1 MLKYWFQSQINI
13 FLNLLIRIN
22 IRCSGNGGVLWK
34 LRKAMYGLKQSPRM
48 WQQHFASVAASL
60 GFERL
65 KSDSNL
71 YFHPERRCYMLC
83 YVDDL
88 LIFGDKKTTEFLFS
102 ELQKQLCLRSEGV
115 LEPGTSISFLG
126 RCITRRED
134 SIEMSMPTSYIDKML
149 EQLDMVK
156 CRHAATPG
164 TDALRKLI
172 DSEELLSPEDHK
184 LYRRIVGQL
193 LWLSSIRQRSWFSV
207 TRKPLNSCS
216 PNFRNSCVWDRKVY
230 LNQVLRLAFLDVAS
244 HVARTPLRCP
254 CQLPT
259 LTKCLSNL
267 TWWNVGMRPLLEPM
281 HFVSWLTRRNF
292 SLQRITSCI
301 VGS

>member
-1 MLKYWFQSQINI
+1 
-13 FLNLLIRIN
+13 
-22 IRCSGNGGVLWK
+22 
-34 LRKAMYGLKQSPRM
+34 M

-60 GFERL
+60 GFELL

-149 EQLDMVK
+149 EQLDMLK

-172 DSEELLSPEDHK
+172 DSEELLSPEAHR

-193 LWLSSIRQRSWFSV
+193 LWLSSIRPDIQFAVKELSRGL
-207 TRKPLNSCS
+207 TS
-216 PNFRNSCVWDRKVY
+216 PTEDHRTKMKTLLRYLAGNQTDGFDTSTEDHSAFQADNFRHRHLCG
-230 LNQVLRLAFLDVAS
+230 LRLGRLCYFKTKHFRNGLVLSRHSDHLSEQDAGDS
-244 HVARTPLRCP
+244 RTFQRRGW
-254 CQLPT
+254 T
-259 LTKCLSNL
+259 VRNR
-267 TWWNVGMRPLLEPM
+267 TWSVGKLV
-281 HFVSWLTRRNF
+281 H
-292 SLQRITSCI
+292 
-301 VGS
+301 

>member
-1 MLKYWFQSQINI
+1 
-13 FLNLLIRIN
+13 
-22 IRCSGNGGVLWK
+22 
-34 LRKAMYGLKQSPRM
+34 MYGLKQSPRM

-83 YVDDL
+83 YVDD

-134 SIEMSMPTSYIDKML
+134 SIEMSMPTSYIDEML

-172 DSEELLSPEDHK
+172 DSEELLFPEDHK

-193 LWLSSIRQRSWFSV
+193 LWLSSIRPDIQFAVKETVTWFDFPDWGSSHE
-207 TRKPLNSCS
+207 NED
-216 PNFRNSCVWDRKVY
+216 FAKVLGRY
-230 LNQVLRLAFLDVAS
+230 QTDGFDTSTEDHSAFQADDFWHRHLCGLRLGRLCYFTKEHFRRGFVLSRHSDHFS
-244 HVARTPLRCP
+244 ESDTGYSRT
-254 CQLPT
+254 
-259 LTKCLSNL
+259 
-267 TWWNVGMRPLLEPM
+267 
-281 HFVSWLTRRNF
+281 
-292 SLQRITSCI
+292 LQRRGRTLRHRTWS
-301 VGS
+301 VGKFVH